1 MPIRWIPGSNLITV
15 SVPDVEAKTWRAR
28 VFGLSWALFAAGAQ
42 SSLLSDW
49 PVSDEST
56 PLLMQ
61 RFYREWTATGAY
73 RHDKAHAL
81 QEAQKWMLTH
91 TRFSNAYNWATFV
104 LIGAPR

>member
-1 MPIRWIPGSNLITV
+1 
-15 SVPDVEAKTWRAR
+15 
-28 VFGLSWALFAAGAQ
+28 
-42 SSLLSDW
+42 
-49 PVSDEST
+49 
-56 PLLMQ
+56 MQ